1 MDTTPFVIERT
12 LNAPVHRVWEALT
25 NRDKMAKWYFEL
37 DRFEVVV
44 GFEFSF
50 TGGSE
55 QQTYVHLCR
64 ITAVEFEKK
73 LSYTWRYE
81 GYAGN
86 SEVIFEL
93 VADGDKTRLKLTHE
107 GLHTFAGNGS
117 DFTKE
122 SFAGGWTEL
131 VGNLLKQYVEAI

>member
-12 LNAPVHRVWEALT
+12 LNAPINRVWEALT
-25 NRDKMAKWYFEL
+25 DRDKMAKWYFEL
-37 DRFEVVV
+37 DRFEPVV

-55 QQTYVHLCR
+55 QQTYVHLCQV
-64 ITAVEFEKK
+64 TAVEFEKK

-93 VADGDKTRLKLTHE
+93 VAEGDKTHLTLTHK
-107 GLHTFAGNGS
+107 GLHSFAENGP
-117 DFTKE
+117 DFAKE
-122 SFAGGWTEL
+122 CFAGGWTEL
-131 VGNLLKQYVEAI
+131 VGNLLPKYVETP